1 MQLAKLIDDGKTL
14 HTTTFDYRNGKGSCD
29 AIVVIPPDFRTIH
42 DTSRF
47 LRDPRGLNLKAFDL
61 VASDRFAKRYLQG
74 KENEAKTLKLA
85 CEDHEVKLAVV
96 VHNAEF
102 IIPDKFKGS
111 REKEENFHRER
122 MLEFAQKFT
131 QEHTGV
137 RFIPIFVRIINDGET
152 LEYVSFEGLIHGGME
167 EVVWTVPFSFRN
179 VDSCEYLL
187 IMCLDYRFRKECFDF
202 SRASLRMPYF
212 HLLGVPG
219 ASKGI
224 INEDKATIESLQ
236 RALDS
241 GADKISVVHHAG
253 CLAYEKITRGFTPSQ
268 EEEFHRVQLH
278 IVRRKLYELGFK
290 EVCTVF
296 VRLAYGDQVM
306 EFVNVK

>member
-1 MQLAKLIDDGKTL
+1 MRLAKLMEDGKSM
-14 HTTTFDYRNGKGSCD
+14 HATTFDYREGGGSCD

-47 LRDPRGLNLKAFDL
+47 LRDPKGLNLKAFDL

-74 KENEAKTLKLA
+74 NENEAKTLNLA
-85 CEDHEVKLAVV
+85 CKDHDVKLAVV

-111 REKEENFHRER
+111 REKEEIFHRTR
-122 MLEFAQKFT
+122 MLEMAQKFM
-131 QEHTGV
+131 QEHPGV
-137 RFIPIFVRIINDGET
+137 RFIPIFVRIIENGET
-152 LEYVSFEGLIHGGME
+152 LEYVSFEGLIHGGRE
-167 EVVWTVPFSFRN
+167 EVVWTVPFSFKDI
-179 VDSCEYLL
+179 DSCEYLL

-219 ASKGI
+219 ASKNI
-224 INEDKATIESLQ
+224 INEDKATIESLK
-236 RALDS
+236 RALES
-241 GADKISVVHHAG
+241 GADKIAVVHHAS
-253 CLAYEKITRGFTPSQ
+253 CLAYEKITRGFSPKQ

-290 EVCTVF
+290 DVCTVF
-296 VRLAYGDQVM
+296 VRLAYENQVM

>member
-1 MQLAKLIDDGKTL
+1 MQLAKIVEDGKSM
-14 HTTTFDYRNGKGSCD
+14 HITTFDYGNSGKSCD

-47 LRDPRGLNLKAFDL
+47 LRDPKGLNLKAFDL

-74 KENEAKTLKLA
+74 DENEAKTLKLA
-85 CEDHEVKLAVV
+85 CKDHDVKLAVV

-102 IIPDKFKGS
+102 IIPEKFKGS
-111 REKEENFHRER
+111 RKKEENFHRER
-122 MLEFAQKFT
+122 MLEMAHKFM
-131 QEHTGV
+131 QEHPGI
-137 RFIPIFVRIINDGET
+137 RFVPVFVRIIDDGEN
-152 LEYVSFEGLIHGGME
+152 LEYVSFEGLIYGNAE

-179 VDSCEYLL
+179 IDSCEYLL

-202 SRASLRMPYF
+202 SRTSLKMPYF

-236 RALDS
+236 RALES
-241 GADKISVVHHAG
+241 GANKITVVHHAG
-253 CLAYEKITRGFTPSQ
+253 CLAYEKITRGFSPKQ
-268 EEEFHRVQLH
+268 EEEYHRVQLH
-278 IVRRKLYELGFK
+278 IVRRKLYELGFQ

-296 VRLAYGDQVM
+296 VRLAYENMAM

>member
-1 MQLAKLIDDGKTL
+1 MQLAKIVEDGKSM
-14 HTTTFDYRNGKGSCD
+14 HTTTFDYRNGGKTCD

-47 LRDPRGLNLKAFDL
+47 LRDPKGLNLKAFDL

-74 KENEAKTLKLA
+74 NENEAKTLRLA
-85 CEDHEVKLAVV
+85 CDDHEVKLAVV

-102 IIPDKFKGS
+102 VIPEKFKGS
-111 REKEENFHRER
+111 REKEELFHRVR
-122 MLEFAQKFT
+122 MLEFAQKFKH
-131 QEHTGV
+131 EHPGV
-137 RFIPIFVRIINDGET
+137 RFIPIFVRIVDNMET
-152 LEYVSFEGLIHGGME
+152 LEYVSFEGLIDGGVE

-219 ASKGI
+219 ASKNI
-224 INEDKATIESLQ
+224 INKDKATIESLK
-236 RALDS
+236 RALES
-241 GADKISVVHHAG
+241 GANKIAVVHHEG
-253 CLAYEKITRGFTPSQ
+253 CKAYEKITRGFNSKQ
-268 EEEFHRVQLH
+268 EEEYHRVQLH
-278 IVRRKLYELGFK
+278 IVRRDLYELGFA

-296 VRLAYGDQVM
+296 VKLTHDSQAM
-306 EFVNVK
+306 EFINVK